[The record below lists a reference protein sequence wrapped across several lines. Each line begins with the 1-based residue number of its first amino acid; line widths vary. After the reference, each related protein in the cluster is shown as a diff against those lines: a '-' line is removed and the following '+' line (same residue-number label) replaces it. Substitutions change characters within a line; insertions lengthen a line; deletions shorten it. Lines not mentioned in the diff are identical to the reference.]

1 MVCQL
6 VIVCQLSMV
15 LMDGH
20 GAALMPSQAHA
31 KPNKEGMLGAF
42 VTLPPPSNSAIL
54 SAIE

>member
-6 VIVCQLSMV
+6 VIGCQLSMV

-31 KPNKEGMLGAF
+31 KPNKEEMLGAF
-42 VTLPPPSNSAIL
+42 VTQGVLNPPYIYIL
-54 SAIE
+54 